1 MSPNG
6 PDDRHLTNIVG
17 AFALALA
24 DGVRGAT
31 EATAGHTAAGPAA
44 LVGLSEFLGHGSM
57 DQLRRAVGLSPSGAV
72 RLVDRLAEDGYVQRG
87 PGSDARSV
95 ALSLTA
101 AGRAAARRV
110 RSARAAAIDQALA
123 DLSDDERRSL
133 TGITEKM
140 LATITRQ
147 RLADRERGEPPSGG
161 WLCRLCDFDAC
172 GRREGSCPSAATA
185 NAHNL

>member
-1 MSPNG
+1 MTASG
-6 PDDRHLTNIVG
+6 PDDRRLTNIVG
-17 AFALALA
+17 AFALAL
-24 DGVRGAT
+24 DDRVREAT
-31 EATAGHTAAGPAA
+31 EAAAGHSAAGPAA

-57 DQLRRAVGLSPSGAV
+57 DQLRRAVGLTPSGAV
-72 RLVDRLAEDGYVQRG
+72 RLVDRLAQDGYVERG

-95 ALSLTA
+95 ALALTT

-110 RSARAAAIDQALA
+110 RSARAAAIDGALA
-123 DLSDDERRSL
+123 DLSEDERRSL
-133 TGITEKM
+133 TSITGKM

-172 GRREGSCPSAATA
+172 GRRDGSCPSAAA
-185 NAHNL
+185 AEAHNL